1 MGRKTRKREEE
12 ILGEKR
18 EEEILEE
25 KKGTWWDPPQ
35 LVYDL

>member
-1 MGRKTRKREEE
+1 VGRKTRKREEE

>member
-1 MGRKTRKREEE
+1 VGRKTRKREE